1 MRKAVAGT
9 TTGDPTN
16 YDLVNG
22 RDSSGLNGPR
32 WLSKVSA
39 MYALPWGMS
48 AAAFYNLR
56 EGLQF
61 NRTIRSPTRTGSL
74 GTVDVNVDPQG
85 TRHYPLFQQLDAHW
99 DKTFRFDHRRFS
111 FNVDAFNLM
120 NASTVLARTTRQDG
134 SNGNFVSTILAPRVA
149 RFGLKV
155 NF

>member
-1 MRKAVAGT
+1 
-9 TTGDPTN
+9 
-16 YDLVNG
+16 
-22 RDSSGLNGPR
+22 
-32 WLSKVSA
+32 
-39 MYALPWGMS
+39 MYALPWGMA

-74 GTVDVNVDPQG
+74 GTVDVNIDPQG

-99 DKTFRFDHRRFS
+99 DKTFRFANRRFS

>member
-1 MRKAVAGT
+1 
-9 TTGDPTN
+9 
-16 YDLVNG
+16 
-22 RDSSGLNGPR
+22 
-32 WLSKVSA
+32 
-39 MYALPWGMS
+39 MS

-74 GTVDVNVDPQG
+74 GTVDVNIDPQG
-85 TRHYPLFQQLDAHW
+85 TRHYPLFQQLDVHW
-99 DKTFRFDHRRFS
+99 DKTFRFDNRRFS

-134 SNGNFVSTILAPRVA
+134 SNGNFVSAILAPRVA